1 MGSVGQAETY
11 ATTGAG
17 ASPSTAASGPTSG
30 AEGTH
35 QRVDAAGSKA
45 ASGAPMTPDLAVA
58 MRAYR
63 NARYHEDREGFF
75 NALNRWSNFV
85 GILLGTAA
93 FAGGAALVPAL
104 AMAGGA
110 LAAIVSAGRLVFD
123 FSGKARIHGDLRKSF
138 LALLAEAQ
146 RSEAD
151 TRDLERRMVELY
163 RSEPEVFNA
172 VNAMAYNAAQ
182 IAFERPRSTLIAVR
196 PMRAWLRHVFRYE
209 PSDFPDQ
216 MAA

>member
-1 MGSVGQAETY
+1 MDNFGQATASPTSAFTT
-11 ATTGAG
+11 ATSPGPSAG
-17 ASPSTAASGPTSG
+17 ASGEDRRLGAPGSPSTSGQ
-30 AEGTH
+30 A
-35 QRVDAAGSKA
+35 
-45 ASGAPMTPDLAVA
+45 MTPDLAVA

-93 FAGGAALVPAL
+93 FAGGAAFVPAL
-104 AMAGGA
+104 AMVGGA
-110 LAAIVSAGRLVFD
+110 LAAMVSAGRLVFD
-123 FSGKARIHGDLRKSF
+123 FSGKARVHGDLRKSF
-138 LALLAEAQ
+138 LELLAEAQ
-146 RSEAD
+146 RPAAD
-151 TRDLERRMVELY
+151 SRELERRMVELY

-196 PMRAWLRHVFRYE
+196 PTRAWLRHIFRYE